1 MAVPPGEIMIRTE
14 EISFRIG
21 TFQLQWLNI
30 EIATGQYFVLLGPP
44 GSGKTIFLEC
54 LCGLKKI
61 DSGRV
66 YIDGREVTSLE
77 PRARNIGYVPQDY
90 ALFPHLS
97 VEQNIAFGLRVHG
110 FGRKDVIARVT
121 ETVDLLDIRHL
132 LSRRIEGLSGGEKQ
146 RAALARALVLQPKVL
161 LLDEPVCAL
170 DEATRQEVCAQLFR
184 IQRQL
189 SLTTI
194 HVSHN
199 LEEAFSVADQA
210 AILHQ
215 GLLQQV
221 GTLSELLRKPDSEF
235 VARFMRCE
243 NIFCG
248 EVTGHCGQNSGAR
261 VKVNDIQLRISGK
274 HSGSLKLMIRP
285 EDVLVLPGSQYD
297 AKGENIVRAR
307 LVRWRDCGSYVR
319 IELDGPVNLVAHM
332 THAAFAEL
340 QAKHRLDVVAVLSP
354 ENLHILGSA
363 VRRPRSVAGTTAG
376 HKAGNPK

>member
-1 MAVPPGEIMIRTE
+1 MIRTE
-14 EISFRIG
+14 QISFHIG
-21 TFQLQWLNI
+21 TFALQGVSCQI
-30 EIATGQYFVLLGPP
+30 PTGQYFVLLGPP

-66 YIDGREVTSLE
+66 YIDGREVTALE

-97 VEQNIAFGLRVHG
+97 VEQNIAFGLRVHN
-110 FGRKDVIARVT
+110 FSHKDIMDRVT
-121 ETVDLLDIRHL
+121 EIADLLEIRHL
-132 LSRRIEGLSGGEKQ
+132 LPRRIEGLSGGEKQ
-146 RAALARALVLQPKVL
+146 RVALARALVLQPKVL

-184 IQRQL
+184 IQRRL
-189 SLTTI
+189 GLTTI

-199 LEEAFSVADQA
+199 LEEAFSVADRA

-221 GTLSELLRKPDSEF
+221 GTLSELLREPNSEF

-248 EVTGHCGQNSGAR
+248 QAVPPFLLSQESTGAGSCDTK
-261 VKVNDIQLRISGK
+261 VKVGNIQLRLSGRYNGQVK
-274 HSGSLKLMIRP
+274 FTIRP
-285 EDVLVLPGSQYD
+285 EDVLVFSGSGDDVQN
-297 AKGENIVRAR
+297 ENVVPAR
-307 LVRWRDCGSYVR
+307 LQRWRDCGSYVR

-340 QAKHRLDVVAVLSP
+340 QAKHRPDVIVMLRP
-354 ENLHILGSA
+354 ENIHVLPGF
-363 VRRPRSVAGTTAG
+363 
-376 HKAGNPK
+376 